1 MDDQQYY
8 DGSGRY
14 DRETVLFFDVAHEGA
29 QLRAVAEA
37 AQRLARGEDG
47 TEKPLSLTASQLRR
61 IAEDRPRDLSRYLD
75 AARLDRFGAAF
86 AQEIAEG

>member
-37 AQRLARGEDG
+37 AQRLD
-47 TEKPLSLTASQLRR
+47 SLRAVDPRSVVVIATDQISRAAAQAVVELRAPCGCR
-61 IAEDRPRDLSRYLD
+61 W
-75 AARLDRFGAAF
+75 
-86 AQEIAEG
+86 